1 LLVARA
7 FLAKGDNSGSTKTET
22 RIIHVAGLDQL
33 KIVSDVTGVVID
45 AGGNV
50 GTSVAGRLGPS
61 YFSLMMLVDG
71 VPAAHVASLQARI
84 RALPDLESA
93 KFSVNPVKKLHP
105 PPLVGCTCQE
115 SGAILLGL
123 LPFLTQLN
131 LFQTREISL

>member
-1 LLVARA
+1 
-7 FLAKGDNSGSTKTET
+7 
-22 RIIHVAGLDQL
+22 LDRL
-33 KIVSDVTGVVID
+33 GIVSDVTGVVID

-93 KFSVNPVKKLHP
+93 VFSVNPVEKSHP
-105 PPLVGCTCQE
+105 PPLVGCTCRE
-115 SGAILLGL
+115 SGALVVLDL